1 MRVQKSVQV
10 LFQLLRSISDFCAVY
25 LAYTAAF
32 LTYEEFFAPSP
43 QPWNEIK
50 FLLLIPAAFSSFA
63 FIISNVYMCQPG
75 PMELDRLKRILSAY
89 FWSQMSVFAL
99 TFFTKS
105 QGYSR
110 LMTLIGFLLGVVFI
124 LFGRYLIDIF
134 TRPVRKNFSLKRTLI
149 LGAGKVG
156 KTLAKNL
163 LTIPGQA
170 EVVGFLDDQYPYI
183 TSVDIRVGEKV
194 INFPVLGQLS
204 DLEEMAQTHKVN
216 EVIVAMT
223 KATHN
228 VHQELLEKAND
239 LGIRFSIVPTALE
252 LMLTGAQSYSIG
264 HVPLFRIGE
273 KPLFVLAP
281 LLKRGFDIFGALTIG
296 FLSSPIWIAAAVA
309 IKVDSKGSVLFVHE
323 RVGKKGR
330 KFMLYKFRSM
340 HQNANPYAVTP
351 MSQSDER
358 ITKLG
363 RFLRRSSIDE
373 IPQIINVLKGDMSL
387 VGPRPEMPFIVSQYD
402 EFQKIRLL
410 VKPGLTGV
418 WQISADRAN
427 PIHENLDYDFY
438 YLKNQSFW
446 LDLAILIK
454 TLTSVARGV
463 GAY

>member
-1 MRVQKSVQV
+1 MRIQKSAEL
-10 LFQLLRSISDFCAVY
+10 LFQFLKFISDFAAVY
-25 LAYTAAF
+25 LAYVAAF
-32 LTYEEFFAPSP
+32 LTYEEFFGLPP
-43 QPWNEIK
+43 QPWDEIK
-50 FLLLIPAAFSSFA
+50 FLILIPAAFCTFFFSVA
-63 FIISNVYMCQPG
+63 NVYLCQPG
-75 PMELDRLKRILSAY
+75 PLELERLKRILSAY
-89 FWSQMSVFAL
+89 FWSQVSVFSL

-105 QGYSR
+105 HGYSR
-110 LMTLIGFLLGVVFI
+110 LMTLIGFFLGIIFI
-124 LFGRYLIDIF
+124 LFARYIIDLF
-134 TRPVRKNFSLKRTLI
+134 TRPMRKNLALRRTLI

-170 EVVGFLDDQYPYI
+170 SVVGFLDDQYPYI
-183 TSVDIRVGEKV
+183 TSIEIRMGEKTTT
-194 INFPVLGQLS
+194 FPVLGQLS
-204 DLEEMAQTHKVN
+204 DLTQIAQEYKVN

-228 VHQELLEKAND
+228 LHQELLEKAQD

-273 KPLFVLAP
+273 KPFFVFTP
-281 LLKRGFDIFGALTIG
+281 LVKRSFDIIGALLIAL
-296 FLSSPIWIAAAVA
+296 FSAPIWIATVIA
-309 IKVDSKGSVLFVHE
+309 IKLDSKGPVLFTHE

-330 KFMLYKFRSM
+330 KFLLHKFRSM
-340 HQNANPYAVTP
+340 QITAQPYAVTP
-351 MSQSDER
+351 DNQKDPR
-358 ITKLG
+358 ITKVG
-363 RFLRRSSIDE
+363 KFIRRTSIDE
-373 IPQIINVLKGDMSL
+373 LPQLLNVIKGDMSL
-387 VGPRPEMPFIVSQYD
+387 VGPRPEMPFIVDGYD